1 MKTFYYDMNTY
12 SALANLA
19 EAHPTA
25 RAEHIRVR
33 GPDTKLRY
41 LNGEEE
47 TELHRLVKAL
57 PRRTDDDRDQ
67 APAQLRV
74 RLYNDEYGACVGAA
88 KAEGVNVRA
97 WATRVL
103 LAAAKAAEARA
114 SVGVGT
120 AEVKPCLSCG
130 GSGTVDGRCRT
141 CGGSGTIE
149 VR

>member
-33 GPDTKLRY
+33 SPDTKLRY

-114 SVGVGT
+114 SVNVGT
-120 AEVKPCLSCG
+120 EAKVCPSCKG
-130 GSGTVDGRCRT
+130 TGTVDGRCRT
-141 CGGSGTIE
+141 CDGSGSIE

>member
-12 SALANLA
+12 STLASLA

-33 GPDTKLRY
+33 GPDTRLRY
-41 LNGEEE
+41 MNGEEE
-47 TELHRLVKAL
+47 TELQRLVKAL
-57 PRRTDDDRDQ
+57 PPRQDDRDQ

-88 KAEGVNVRA
+88 KASGVNVRA

-114 SVGVGT
+114 NVGT
-120 AEVKPCLSCG
+120 AEGKLCPTCG

-141 CGGSGTIE
+141 CDGTGTIE
-149 VR
+149 LR